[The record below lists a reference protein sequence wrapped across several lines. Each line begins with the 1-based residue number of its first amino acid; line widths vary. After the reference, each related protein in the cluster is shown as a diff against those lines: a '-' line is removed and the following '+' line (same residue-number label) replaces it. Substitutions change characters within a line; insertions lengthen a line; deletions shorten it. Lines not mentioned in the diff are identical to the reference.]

1 MGGSPAMR
9 ITIIR
14 RLLIIRLVLSL
25 VLDYWK
31 VCRIEKRLQG
41 VERTAALNRI
51 YSNAGKRV
59 RWTAFKLKSI
69 IVKIGQFLS
78 MRGDLLPHAFTNE
91 LTDLHDALPP
101 APFSSVRRLLEKE
114 LNGDIHTVFKEFNE
128 EPIAAASLAQV
139 HKATILDGTVVAVKV
154 IKPKME
160 RFAQIDLNTI
170 GLAAR
175 VINRIP
181 AFRRK
186 MNFVDMHRE
195 FTETIHRELDCR
207 QEVSHMERF
216 AEMFSDNPNVKIPN
230 VYKELCTKRLLIME
244 FIEGARVTDHETL
257 SKWKV
262 DRTAIGETL
271 LDAYFKQLLVYG
283 FIHVDPHPGNLLI
296 LRDHRLCF
304 LDFGMIDEL
313 TTDEVKTIRRLF
325 QSVMFSDIDGILSA
339 FEDLGFLPPQ
349 TNHKELA
356 PMISQVLNRLSGS
369 DGQQNSP
376 ELKQFVAGMK
386 FFIKNSPIQ
395 LQAKYMFLLRGTGIL
410 ITVLNQLAP
419 GTNWMEILLRVGPA
433 IFSTSVKSK

>member
-1 MGGSPAMR
+1 MR
-9 ITIIR
+9 LTIIR

-31 VCRIEKRLQG
+31 VCRIDKRLEG
-41 VERTAALNRI
+41 EERTAALDRV
-51 YSNAGKRV
+51 YSRAGKRV

-78 MRGDLLPHAFTNE
+78 MRGDILPHAFTKE
-91 LTDLHDALPP
+91 LTDLHDALPA
-101 APFSSVRRLLEKE
+101 APFSAVKPLLEKE
-114 LNGDIHTVFKEFNE
+114 LKSSIQAVFKAFRK

-139 HKATILDGTVVAVKV
+139 HKAILPDGTVVAVKV
-154 IKPKME
+154 IKPNME

-170 GLAAR
+170 GLAAK

-181 AFRRK
+181 PLRRK

-207 QEVSHMERF
+207 QELSHMERF
-216 AEMFSDNPNVKIPN
+216 SEMFSDNPNIKIPT
-230 VYKELCTKRLLIME
+230 VYEELCTKLVLVME
-244 FIEGARVTDHETL
+244 YIEGARVTDHVTL
-257 SKWKV
+257 TEWNVNRK
-262 DRTAIGETL
+262 AIGETL

-296 LRDHRLCF
+296 LQDHRLCF

-313 TTDEVKTIRRLF
+313 STEEVKTIRRLF
-325 QSVMFSDIDGILSA
+325 QSIMLGDVDGVLSA
-339 FEDLGFLPPQ
+339 FEELGFLPPE
-349 TNHKELA
+349 TNHKELK
-356 PMISQVLNRLSGS
+356 PMISQVLDRLDDGV
-369 DGQQNSP
+369 GQQNSP

-386 FFIKNSPIQ
+386 YFVKNSPIQ

-419 GTNWMEILLRVGPA
+419 GTNWMEILLRIGPP
-433 IFSTSVKSK
+433 IFSTPVKSKKKTT

>member
-1 MGGSPAMR
+1 MKL
-9 ITIIR
+9 TIIR

-31 VCRIEKRLQG
+31 VCRIDKRLEG
-41 VERTAALNRI
+41 AERTAALNRI
-51 YSNAGKRV
+51 YSNAGRRV
-59 RWTAFKLKSI
+59 RWTAFNLKSI

-78 MRGDLLPHAFTNE
+78 MRGDILPMAFTKE
-91 LTDLHDALPP
+91 LIDLHDALPA
-101 APFSSVRRLLEKE
+101 APFSAVNPLLEKE
-114 LNGDIHTVFKEFNE
+114 LNGDIHTVFKTFNE

-139 HKATILDGTVVAVKV
+139 HKATLPDGTVVAVKV

-170 GLAAR
+170 GLAAK

-181 AFRRK
+181 ALRRK

-195 FTETIHRELDCR
+195 FTETIYRELDCR
-207 QEVSHMERF
+207 QELSHMERF

-230 VYKELCTKRLLIME
+230 VYKQLCTKRMLVME
-244 FIEGARVTDHETL
+244 YMEGARITDYETL
-257 SKWKV
+257 TEWKV
-262 DRTAIGETL
+262 DRAAIGETL

-313 TTDEVKTIRRLF
+313 TRDEVKTIRGLF
-325 QSVMFSDIDGILSA
+325 QSILFNDIDGILSA
-339 FEDLGFLPPQ
+339 FEELGFLPQQ
-349 TNHKELA
+349 TNHKQLA
-356 PMISQVLNRLSGS
+356 PMISQVLDRLGGG
-369 DGQQNSP
+369 DGQQDSP
-376 ELKQFVAGMK
+376 QLKQFVAGMK
-386 FFIKNSPIQ
+386 YFIKNSPIQ

-410 ITVLNQLAP
+410 ITVLNQLSP
-419 GTNWMEILLRVGPA
+419 GTNWMDVLLRVGPP
-433 IFSTSVKSK
+433 IFSTPVKSNK